1 MGKKNNQKQMKRQ
14 TRLKQE
20 AKYKEQNERKEK
32 QPVILNKELVDK
44 LEEGNEYLSLLS
56 LKPTLFETSAIC
68 ETIRRIEL
76 IRNRPAV
83 CYITNIAKTHPG
95 TMMDHSDILPFM
107 TMIDSIPKNSQTID
121 IILATPG
128 GIVEIADF
136 FAKQLRLRFQEIG
149 FIIPSMCMSAGTV
162 FCLSGDEIIMD
173 ENAYLGPTDPQMLS
187 NDLKRRFPG
196 QTLQTIISDI
206 QKRGEEKLK
215 RKELPDWTDIIKLN
229 NIDLKELGYIKMA
242 SQLSI
247 DLVEEYLKKYKFK
260 NWTHHSDT
268 KSEVTE
274 DDRKTRAHE
283 IATKLCNN
291 ECWKTHNRLISRTV
305 AHEECWLQII
315 HPEDIV
321 GLNSAIKRF
330 WAVIYWIIEHSSVQ
344 KIYATNSNCLF
355 KNR

>member
-1 MGKKNNQKQMKRQ
+1 MSKKNNQKQLKR
-14 TRLKQE
+14 RAKLKQE
-20 AKYKEQNERKEK
+20 AEYKGQKE
-32 QPVILNKELVDK
+32 PVILNKDLVNK
-44 LEEGNEYLSLLS
+44 LEEGNEYLSLIN
-56 LKPTLFETSAIC
+56 LKPTTFNNNAIH
-68 ETIRRIEL
+68 ETIRHIEL

-83 CYITNIAKTHPG
+83 CYVANIARAIPNTILDY
-95 TMMDHSDILPFM
+95 TDILPFM
-107 TMIDSIPKNSQTID
+107 TMVGSIPKDSQAID

-128 GIVEIADF
+128 GNIEIADF
-136 FAKQLRLRFQEIG
+136 FAKQLRLRFREIG

-215 RKELPDWTDIIKLN
+215 KKELPDWTDIIELN

-247 DLVEEYLKKYKFK
+247 DLVEEYLRKYKFK
-260 NWTHHSDT
+260 NWTHHSGT
-268 KSEVTE
+268 NLEVTE
-274 DDRKTRAHE
+274 DARKTRARE

-305 AHEECWLQII
+305 AHEECWLQIT
-315 HPEDIV
+315 HPEDID
-321 GLNSAIKRF
+321 GLNNAIKQF
-330 WAVIYWIIEHSSVQ
+330 WTVVYWIIEHSNVQ

-355 KNR
+355 KNC